1 MDGRTGLGALGLAAL
16 LWATALGAAQAPVA
30 SLALSPPTLALTTPP
45 LVPGETRIAHL
56 TVFNSGGE
64 EVDVTATGAEPAG
77 AWITAV
83 PAAFHLGPDGQAEVT
98 LRIDVPHDAAKGR
111 HLGRIDFIPVASAG
125 AAGNQVLSGVSGLL
139 DISVDPTAVHDLAV
153 EAMRVAN
160 IHVGEP
166 LPVAVDA
173 RNRGNV
179 QDAYRLEVS
188 VLDVARATVH
198 LHTTFDAAPLTAGD
212 RRTDTFNATVDL
224 PEGQYAYTLTATLKG
239 SSKVLRTE
247 QGLFQVA
254 GPGAKFRLGTLPL
267 LSVAPP
273 EPKAGEEVRVLA
285 LFRNEGALD
294 LTEVRFTG
302 TVLRDGTPVAT
313 LEAAPVAVGAQRNAT
328 LLAAYTPGQAG
339 TYLVRG
345 HAVYDGLV
353 TEDQEA
359 AFEVSAAAPSF
370 LHLPG
375 LTLHL
380 PAWLGTP
387 LGLLLLL
394 VGLLGLLALW
404 RRAFRR
410 EKRDPPPAEAGPGT
424 PSPAWLRARPEL
436 AAAAQPPRAQRSW
449 GWFLFRRAA
458 GSHAGPAP
466 PQKPSRPWL
475 ARALTW
481 LRRAPRNL
489 LRKGSG
495 KATEDKPGGLKGVS
509 GGYLNAPVKFK

>member
-1 MDGRTGLGALGLAAL
+1 LAAL
-16 LWATALGAAQAPVA
+16 LWATTLGAAQAPVS

-83 PAAFHLGPDGQAEVT
+83 PAAFHLGPDGQKEVT

-111 HLGRIDFIPVASAG
+111 HLGRIDFIPAASGAG
-125 AAGNQVLSGVSGLL
+125 GNQVLSGVSGLL

-153 EAMRVAN
+153 EAMRVPN
-160 IHVGEP
+160 VHVEEP
-166 LPVAVDA
+166 LPIEVDA

-188 VLDVARATVH
+188 VLDVARTTVH
-198 LHTTFDAAPLTAGD
+198 LQTTFDAAPLTAGD
-212 RRTDTFNATVDL
+212 RRTDTFNATLSL

-254 GPGAKFRLGTLPL
+254 GPGAKFRLATLPL

-285 LFRNEGALD
+285 LFRNEGVLD
-294 LTEVRFTG
+294 LKEVRFTA

-313 LEAAPVAVGAQRNAT
+313 LESPPVAVGAQRNAT
-328 LLAAYTPGQAG
+328 LLATYTAG
-339 TYLVRG
+339 KAGAYLVRG

-359 AFEVSAAAPSF
+359 AFEVASAAPSF

-375 LTLHL
+375 LNLNL

-410 EKRDPPPAEAGPGT
+410 DRKDPVPAEAGPDT
-424 PSPAWLRARPEL
+424 TSPAWLRARPEL
-436 AAAAQPPRAQRSW
+436 AAAAQPPRARRSW

-475 ARALTW
+475 ARALGW
-481 LRRAPRNL
+481 LRRAPRKL
-489 LRKGSG
+489 IGKGAG
-495 KATEDKPGGLKGVS
+495 KATGDKPSGLKDVS
-509 GGYLNAPVKFK
+509 GGYLNASVKFK